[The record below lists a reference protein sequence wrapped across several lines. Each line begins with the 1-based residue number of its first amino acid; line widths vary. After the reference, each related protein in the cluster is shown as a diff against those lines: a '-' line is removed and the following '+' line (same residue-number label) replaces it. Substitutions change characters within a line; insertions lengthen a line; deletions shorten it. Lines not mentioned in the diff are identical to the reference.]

1 MLLKRKGLVALITVL
16 LILVSVQIINEN
28 NIRTSPPEE
37 QQDISDLLAKE
48 DFSAEDYNELLMQ
61 TGLGKDSIND
71 FKKAEGFVEIML
83 SFQKQFFE
91 ETEVDCEFIFPTTK
105 EETLK
110 SGRRINIPPLRD
122 GDILITKATHT
133 LGWRHGHAAIV
144 TDANT
149 GETLEAVTYGCE
161 SSFQNVS
168 KWEKYPSLLILRP
181 KDEKVAKNAAK
192 FAKNKLVGV
201 DYGLFVGLLSKDKQD
216 MEVIDTTHCSH
227 LVWQAYKAV
236 GMDID
241 DDGWLVLPSDIA
253 ADDDLGVMFAYGFD
267 PKNRK

>member
-1 MLLKRKGLVALITVL
+1 MLLKRKGFVALIAVF

-28 NIRTSPPEE
+28 NVRTYPPQERR
-37 QQDISDLLAKE
+37 DISDLLLKE
-48 DFSAEDYNELLMQ
+48 DFSEEDYDALLMQ
-61 TGLGKDSIND
+61 TGLGKEAICD
-71 FKKAEGFVEIML
+71 FKKTDSFKEIML
-83 SFQKQFFE
+83 LFQEQFFE

-110 SGRRINIPPLRD
+110 GGKRINIPPLKD

-144 TDANT
+144 TDAET

-161 SSFQNVS
+161 SSFQNVK
-168 KWEKYPSLLILRP
+168 KWEKYPSLLILRA
-181 KDEKVAKNAAK
+181 KDEEIAKKAAE

-216 MEVIDTTHCSH
+216 MKAIDTTHCSH
-227 LVWQAYKAV
+227 LVWQAYKAA

-241 DDGWLVLPSDIA
+241 GSGWLVLPSDIA
-253 ADDDLGVMFAYGFD
+253 ADYDLEVIFAYGFD